1 MSVLEEVS
9 VVKVKS
15 VPKASQM
22 AAVHT
27 AHGESIHD
35 IMWNGK
41 DMLQ

>member
-1 MSVLEEVS
+1 VSVLEEVS

-15 VPKASQM
+15 VPTLSYV

-35 IMWNGK
+35 IIM
-41 DMLQ
+41 DCQ